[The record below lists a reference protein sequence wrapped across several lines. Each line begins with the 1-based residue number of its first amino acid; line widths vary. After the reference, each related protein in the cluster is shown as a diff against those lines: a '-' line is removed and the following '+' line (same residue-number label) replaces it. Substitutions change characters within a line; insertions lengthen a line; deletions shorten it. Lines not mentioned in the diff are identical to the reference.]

1 MKKTFLKIVLPL
13 LLLITG
19 VSCKKFLNINSDPD
33 TTQSPSN
40 SSVFPAML
48 AAIPRGVQYD
58 ARYLGKYVQNWL
70 AAANGN
76 ADTWDRHGYIANSD
90 ASGDIW
96 RQTYFG
102 LGGNL
107 EYIIKNGLNK
117 KQYDYVGAS
126 LTLKALMFQ
135 MCTDYHG
142 EIIYSEAFKE
152 GVYYFNFDEQ
162 EVVYR
167 GVDSLCRVAVDY
179 LSQAEAAGGS
189 TLAVGDFSYAGNLS
203 KWKKLA
209 YAIMAKNFH
218 RITNKANYSADSVI
232 KYCDLSFSSVNDD
245 FVIPFDASKNDDTN
259 FFGPYRDNLA
269 AFKPSNFIVKLLDGT
284 TLAGSSIASFRDP
297 RLSHMLSASQD
308 TTNGNGGYRGVDPGL
323 GDAYSTLTGVYTV
336 GSANWINARKRVA
349 AVWGDSVYANP
360 SAAVFNATAGK
371 YLFKDKAVMPVDT
384 YSEIQFIKAEA
395 AYRKG
400 DKVTAY
406 AAYLSGINA
415 HYDFI
420 NRSYSGIRSNV
431 NIFNTSAIT
440 TTQRNAYLASANV
453 KQNAGVLTLTDI
465 MLQKY
470 IALWGWG
477 WVETWCD
484 LRRYHYNVDID
495 PMTTAPVYKNFVL
508 PTSYFA
514 SNLNKPAYRFRPR
527 YNSEYVWNLDQIRKL
542 GGDKADYHTY
552 ETWFSKP

>member
-1 MKKTFLKIVLPL
+1 MKQTFVKIVLPL

-33 TTQSPSN
+33 TTQNPSN

-48 AAIPRGVQYD
+48 SGITYAEQRD

-70 AAANGN
+70 SAANGN
-76 ADTWDRHGYIANSD
+76 ADTWDRHGYIVNND
-90 ASGDIW
+90 AGGDIW

-102 LGGNL
+102 LGSNL

-117 KQYDYVGAS
+117 QQYDYVGAS

-152 GVYYFNFDEQ
+152 GVYYFNFDDQ
-162 EVVYR
+162 ETVYR
-167 GVDSLCRVAVDY
+167 GVDSLCRVAVNY
-179 LSQAEAAGGS
+179 LTLAETAGGS
-189 TLAVGDFSYAGNLS
+189 TLAVGDFSYNGNIG

-209 YAIMAKNFH
+209 YAILAKNFH
-218 RITNKANYSADSVI
+218 RTTNKASYSADSVI

-245 FVIPFDASKNDDTN
+245 FVIPFDASKNDDSN
-259 FFGPYRDNLA
+259 FFGPYRDNLS

-297 RLSHMLSASQD
+297 RMSHMLSASQD
-308 TTNGNGGYRGVDPGL
+308 TTNGNGGYRGVDPAL
-323 GDAYSTLTGVYTV
+323 GDPFSTLTGVYAV
-336 GSANWINARKRVA
+336 NSANWINARKRVA
-349 AVWGDSVYANP
+349 AVWGDSIYANP
-360 SAAVFNATAGK
+360 SAAVFNANAGK

-395 AYRKG
+395 AFRKG
-400 DKVTAY
+400 DKVTAH

-415 HYDFI
+415 HFDFI
-420 NRSYSGIRSNV
+420 NRSYSGIRGNV
-431 NIFNTSAIT
+431 NIFNTSAIS
-440 TTQRNAYLASANV
+440 TTQRTAYLASANV

-484 LRRYHYNVDID
+484 LRRYHYNVDVD
-495 PMTTAPVYKNFVL
+495 PVTTAPVYKNFNL

-514 SNLNKPAYRFRPR
+514 NNLNKPAYRFRPR
-527 YNSEYVWNLDQIRKL
+527 YNSEYVWNFEQLKKL
-542 GGDKADYHTY
+542 GADKLDYHTY